1 MEEESFR
8 SSYVCSGTALRS
20 RACQLARK
28 LQRKNEISGIRY
40 HILPALLLQKPSAK
54 SKLAEHKTL
63 LEKRLDMWEKGEI
76 QELLQSGRSIQK
88 RLIASQKKGKEE
100 DTARKF
106 SNLMF
111 EGKVNAAVR
120 MVCEEAD
127 KGVLPLN
134 KDTLDQLK
142 KKHPSPAGIMEKT
155 LLFGPVGKIYPQYF
169 HAIDGGMIFRA
180 AKMTNGGAG
189 PSGTDSD
196 FFQHIIMNK
205 NFKGDGEKLRTE
217 LAKYARQI
225 CSEYLHPALIMPY
238 LNSRLIPLNKCPG
251 IRPIG
256 IGETVRRIVGK
267 AVAWTMKQDIQGV
280 AGPLQV
286 CTGLKS
292 GAEATVHFIREKF
305 REETA
310 QACILVDASNAFNS
324 VNRQVMLH
332 NIQRQLPELA
342 PVAINMYRNE
352 SRLFVSGTA
361 ITSSEG
367 TTQGDN
373 LAMSLFALA
382 TLPILQ
388 HLERLTIAWQVW
400 LADDATAVGTLAR
413 LQHWW
418 RLIVEEGK
426 KYGYHVNATKSCLV
440 LKNSEDLSVAQ
451 ELFGPSGIRISS
463 EGQRHLGSV
472 IGSADFTASY
482 IEGLVNEWE
491 SMINNLSV
499 FARTQPHAA
508 YCAFTHGVRH
518 KVTYFMRI
526 ENYRWSWEISTTH

>member
-1 MEEESFR
+1 
-8 SSYVCSGTALRS
+8 
-20 RACQLARK
+20 
-28 LQRKNEISGIRY
+28 
-40 HILPALLLQKPSAK
+40 
-54 SKLAEHKTL
+54 
-63 LEKRLDMWEKGEI
+63 
-76 QELLQSGRSIQK
+76 
-88 RLIASQKKGKEE
+88 
-100 DTARKF
+100 
-106 SNLMF
+106 
-111 EGKVNAAVR
+111 
-120 MVCEEAD
+120 
-127 KGVLPLN
+127 
-134 KDTLDQLK
+134 
-142 KKHPSPAGIMEKT
+142 
-155 LLFGPVGKIYPQYF
+155 
-169 HAIDGGMIFRA
+169 
-180 AKMTNGGAG
+180 MTNGGAG

-292 GAEATVHFIREKF
+292 GAEAAVHFIREKF

-518 KVTYFMRI
+518 KITYFMRTI
-526 ENYRWSWEISTTH
+526 EGLGKYLQRIDKLIDEKLIPALYGCKITPFERRVSALPVRYGGIGLPILSHIAAEEFEVSLKVTRGLISRMTGTTLDEPEDMRSTMATVHTTKDEKYEAEYNSLLNLRRVTQSSPEC